1 MPLIL
6 KFITRLGIEQGSSN
20 LYGLTP
26 LAACQVSTW
35 QSAHGC
41 EAVYGGH
48 LQAGSFRA
56 CCELTVLAMSMLCT
70 TSATCDMLR
79 HVM

>member
-1 MPLIL
+1 VPLIL

-35 QSAHGC
+35 QSARGCC
-41 EAVYGGH
+41 EAVHCGH
-48 LQAGSFRA
+48 CQTR
-56 CCELTVLAMSMLCT
+56 
-70 TSATCDMLR
+70 
-79 HVM
+79 